1 MPDTRTAVIVG
12 SAGQDGRLLFEF
24 LQRAGTTVI
33 GITRPTAASEIPK
46 GDSRGSRLLDI
57 LDARQVSALIAD
69 VQPDEVYYLAAFHH
83 ASEDARPDSSEL
95 YHHSHQVHVEG
106 LLNFLDAM
114 KRTSAKS
121 RLFYAASSHIFGSP
135 VKSPQDENTPIEP
148 RCIYGITK
156 ASGIHL
162 CRFYRE
168 SHGAFASAGI
178 LYTHESP
185 FRRRSFL
192 ASKVINAAIE
202 IRAGQRNRLAVG
214 DLSAQIDWGYAPD
227 YVEAMVKILALPHA
241 DDFVI
246 ATGRL
251 LSVGAFI
258 EIVFQRLGLDWHAH
272 VVEDPSIIVRRR
284 STLVGDPS
292 KLRRATGW
300 SASTDPGAM
309 VDHLLRAR
317 GVKL

>member
-1 MPDTRTAVIVG
+1 MPDPRTAVIIG
-12 SAGQDGRLLFEF
+12 SAGQDGRLLSEF

-33 GITRPTAASEIPK
+33 GITRPTTAPEALNV
-46 GDSRGSRLLDI
+46 DSRGSRPLDI
-57 LDARQVSALIAD
+57 LDARQVSTLIAD
-69 VQPDEVYYLAAFHH
+69 VQPAEVYYLAAFHH
-83 ASEDARPDSSEL
+83 ASEDARPEPPEL
-95 YHHSHQVHVEG
+95 YHHSHQVHVAG
-106 LLNFLDAM
+106 LLNFLEAI
-114 KRTSAKS
+114 RLTSAKS
-121 RLFYAASSHIFGSP
+121 RLFYAASSHVFGNP
-135 VKSPQDENTPIEP
+135 ATSPQDENTPIEP

-156 ASGIHL
+156 ASGMHL

-168 SHGAFASAGI
+168 SHGVFASAGI

-185 FRRRSFL
+185 SRRPAFL

-202 IRAGQRNRLAVG
+202 IRAGQRTRLAVG
-214 DLSAQIDWGYAPD
+214 DLSAEIDWGYAAD
-227 YVEAMVKILALPHA
+227 YVAAMVKILALRDA

-251 LSVGAFI
+251 TSVRTFI
-258 EIVFQRLGLDWHAH
+258 ETVFQRLGLDWQAH

-284 STLVGDPS
+284 STLVGDAS

-300 SASTDPGAM
+300 SASTDLGMM

-317 GVKL
+317 GVSL